1 MSEDQ
6 QNSGLGNQG
15 GAAGREIIVDDQ
27 ILGEH
32 ADNPALESFKGR
44 PIRDLLKSYDNANR
58 FLADKAVLPKG
69 KNDTP
74 ENWEAVFDKLGRPK
88 DATGYAFQK
97 PDLPPGMRYDA
108 GLERAF
114 AAKCHELGVLP
125 KQAQGLFQFYQNQV
139 IEAADAWLQERD
151 QAYGKGHEELVRRFG
166 SGTVDRVLKI
176 ANDTLC
182 RFGGTPAEVQ
192 YIVEN
197 YGNDPDLIALLYRI
211 GSSNFED
218 ALVKGERIDPF
229 DGKGSAEAL
238 KKAILYDK
246 NHPLN
251 EAYTDKRHPRHKE
264 AVDAVTHLNTLL
276 VGNRTLAKNEEVEW

>member
-1 MSEDQ
+1 MDD
-6 QNSGLGNQG
+6 QNSQNNQG
-15 GAAGREIIVDDQ
+15 EGQGKGPESFTVTDEF
-27 ILGEH
+27 LGEYKDH
-32 ADNPALESFKGR
+32 PAVEQFKGR
-44 PIRDLLKSYDNANR
+44 PLRDILKSLDNANR

-74 ENWEAVFDKLGRPK
+74 ENWAAVFDKLGRPK
-88 DATGYAFQK
+88 DPSGYQFQK

-114 AAKCHELGVLP
+114 AAKCHKLGVLP
-125 KQAQGLFQFYQNQV
+125 KQAQALQQFYHRQV

-151 QAYGKGHEELVRRFG
+151 QAYGKGHDELVRRFG
-166 SGTVDRVLKI
+166 SGAVDQVLKV

-182 RFGGTPAEVQ
+182 KFGGAPEEVQ

-211 GSSNFED
+211 GSSNFESS
-218 ALVKGERIDPF
+218 LVKGEKIDPF

-246 NHPLN
+246 DHPLHA
-251 EAYTDKRHPRHKE
+251 AYTDKRHPRHKE

-276 VGNRTLAKNEEVEW
+276 VGNRPVATNSEAEW